1 MLNQGYFCT
10 QATIGANYSEDNI
23 MKLTEHFTLE
33 ELTNSPTAK
42 RLNIDNTP
50 TKAIISN
57 LSELS
62 QLLENIRTI
71 YNKPIIVTSGYRCE
85 RLNKAVGGVK
95 TSQHVKGQ
103 AADIRSI
110 SDSVED
116 NKELFNVIV
125 GMVLQKDIEV
135 GQVIDEYNYNWVHVS
150 TPHLNNNNQILHIH
164 K

>member
-1 MLNQGYFCT
+1 
-10 QATIGANYSEDNI
+10 

-33 ELTNSPTAK
+33 ELVNSPTAK
-42 RLNIDNTP
+42 RLKIDNTP
-50 TKAIISN
+50 TKAITSN
-57 LSELS
+57 LLELS
-62 QLLENIRTI
+62 TLLEKIRLV

-85 RLNKAVGGVK
+85 KLNKAVGGVK
-95 TSQHVKGQ
+95 TSQHRLGQ
-103 AADIRSI
+103 AADIRSV

-150 TPHLNNNNQILHIH
+150 TPHLKINNQILHI

>member
-1 MLNQGYFCT
+1 
-10 QATIGANYSEDNI
+10 

-33 ELTNSPTAK
+33 ELTRSATAV
-42 RLNIDNTP
+42 RLGIDNTP
-50 TKAIISN
+50 TKSIISN
-57 LSELS
+57 LAEVA
-62 QLLENIRTI
+62 QLLEKIRTT
-71 YNKPIIVTSGYRCE
+71 YSKPIIVTSGYRCE
-85 RLNKAVGGVK
+85 KLNKAVGGAK
-95 TSQHVKGQ
+95 GSQHRLGQ

-125 GMVLQKDIEV
+125 GMMLQKEIEV

-150 TPHLNNNNQILHIH
+150 TPKLTTNNQIKHI

>member
-1 MLNQGYFCT
+1 MVIIGYKFGEVT
-10 QATIGANYSEDNI
+10 N

-50 TKAIISN
+50 SKAITSN
-57 LSELS
+57 LMELS
-62 QLLENIRTI
+62 TLLEKIRNI
-71 YNKPIIVTSGYRCE
+71 YNKPIVVTSGYRCE
-85 RLNKAVGGVK
+85 KLNKAVGGVK

-103 AADIRSI
+103 AADIRSV
-110 SDSVED
+110 SDSTED

-125 GMVLQKDIEV
+125 GMLLHKDIKV
-135 GQVIDEYNYNWVHVS
+135 GQVIDEYNYNWIHVS